1 MTNKYFFNSK
11 RILYYLFQN
20 SYIHIPFQQLSMKI
34 YEHLLNII
42 STKGAAYLILLD
54 PENLSNE
61 KLGIFVKFC
70 ERSGVDGFLFGGSLM
85 IDGSFDSALEIV
97 KSSTKLP
104 VIIFPGDTNQ
114 VSPMADA
121 ILFLSVISGRNAE
134 HLIGKHVL
142 ASPVIKKTGIE
153 PISTGYMLIE
163 SGVTTTAQY
172 MSGSQPIPRNKPEIA
187 AATALAGEYLGLK
200 LLYLEAGS
208 GADEPVP
215 NEMIKAVSEFCT
227 VPLIVGGGIR
237 NPRTAREKV
246 DNGANIIVTGNFFEN
261 EQNWGLVRDFAN
273 SIHVNIPVEV

>member
-1 MTNKYFFNSK
+1 
-11 RILYYLFQN
+11 
-20 SYIHIPFQQLSMKI
+20 MKI
-34 YEHLLNII
+34 YEHLLNTI
-42 STKGAAYLILLD
+42 SAKGAAYLILLD
-54 PENLSNE
+54 PEKISDE
-61 KLGIFVKFC
+61 KLGVFVKFC

-85 IDGSFDSALEIV
+85 VDGNFRSALEIV
-97 KSSTKLP
+97 KSATKLP

-114 VSPMADA
+114 VSSLADA

-134 HLIGKHVL
+134 HLIGKHVM
-142 ASPVIKKTGIE
+142 ASPIIKKTGIE

-172 MSGSQPIPRNKPEIA
+172 MSGSLPIPRTKPEIA

-215 NEMIKAVSEFCT
+215 NEMIKAVSDFCT

-237 NPRTAREKV
+237 NPQTAREKV
-246 DNGANIIVTGNFFEN
+246 ENGANIIVTGNFFEN
-261 EQNWGLVRDFAN
+261 EQNWGLIKEF
-273 SIHVNIPVEV
+273 VNAVHINVPVEV